1 MEDRKDDRIEFLEF
15 ENALLKDVID
25 NVHEGIYA
33 INEND
38 GIILFNKVVEEMDD
52 LRREDILGKNENDA
66 YSMFHNH
73 NFLSYENRVKL
84 NKKPVLEENFNY
96 TLPHGKK
103 INLIVS
109 AFPFFYK
116 GKLAAIYSIGRDV
129 KQMEKFITRT
139 LEVKKQHLFEEN
151 KDGQNRAK
159 YFLDDI
165 IGSSERM
172 TEVLKISRKVA
183 TNEFP
188 VLIIGETGV
197 GKELIAQGIHNA
209 SLFNQGPF
217 VPINC
222 AAIPDSLLEALLFG
236 TVKGAFTGA
245 IDHPGLFE
253 QAKNG
258 TVFLD
263 EINSMPINLQPK
275 LLRALE
281 EKMVRRVGSDKEIN
295 INCRII
301 SSSNQDLFNQS
312 KEITIRSDLLYRLAT
327 IVINVPPL
335 RERGQDILILSNHYI
350 EELNNKYGVK
360 IKELSKEVS
369 ESFLN
374 YQWPGNA
381 RELRNVIESVFSI
394 VDNKEEQITMKHI
407 PTYYKQ
413 RLLSKNYVIS
423 NKEENIG
430 TLKEIMWNIEKQVI
444 EDALKKNDWNVSK
457 TAKEFGLLR
466 QNLQQ
471 KIRHFQLKRPSC

>member
-1 MEDRKDDRIEFLEF
+1 MEDHKDDRIEFLEF

-33 INEND
+33 INTND
-38 GIILFNKVVEEMDD
+38 GIILYNKVVEEMDG
-52 LRREDILGKNENDA
+52 LRREDILGKNENDV
-66 YSMFHNH
+66 YSMFNGH
-73 NFLSYENRVKL
+73 NFSSYESRAKL
-84 NKKPVLEENFNY
+84 NRKPVLEENFNY
-96 TLPHGKK
+96 TLPNGKK

-116 GKLAAIYSIGRDV
+116 GSLAAIYSIGRDV
-129 KQMEKFITRT
+129 KQIEKFITRT

-151 KDGQNRAK
+151 KGGQNGAK

-172 TEVLKISRKVA
+172 TEVLRIARKVA
-183 TNEFP
+183 TNDFP

-197 GKELIAQGIHNA
+197 GKELFAQGIHNA

-222 AAIPDSLLEALLFG
+222 AAIPDSLLESLLFG

-245 IDHPGLFE
+245 TDHPGLFE

-281 EKMVRRVGSDKEIN
+281 EKMVRRIGSDKQTK
-295 INCRII
+295 INCRIL

-312 KEITIRSDLLYRLAT
+312 KEMTIRSDLLYRLAT
-327 IVINVPPL
+327 IVISVPPL
-335 RERGQDILILSNHYI
+335 RERGQDIIILSNHFI
-350 EELNNKYGVK
+350 KKLNNKYGVK
-360 IKELSKEVS
+360 IKELSEEVS
-369 ESFLN
+369 DSFLN
-374 YQWPGNA
+374 YHWPGNA

-394 VDNKEEQITMKHI
+394 VDNKEKQITMKHI
-407 PTYYKQ
+407 PIYYKQ
-413 RLLSKNYVIS
+413 RLLSQKYAIS
-423 NKEENIG
+423 NMGEGVG
-430 TLKEIMWNIEKQVI
+430 TLKEIMWMMEKQVI
-444 EDALKKNDWNVSK
+444 EDALQKNDWNVSK
-457 TAKEFGLLR
+457 TAREFGLLR

-471 KIRHFQLKRPSC
+471 KIRHFQLKRPGN